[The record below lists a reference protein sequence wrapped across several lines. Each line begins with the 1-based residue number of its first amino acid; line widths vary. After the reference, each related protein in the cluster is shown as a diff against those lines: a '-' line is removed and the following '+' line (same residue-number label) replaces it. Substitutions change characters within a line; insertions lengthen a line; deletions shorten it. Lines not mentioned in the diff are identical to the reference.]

1 MDRSVYDNMAEV
13 DGRHWW
19 FVARR
24 RIIEAMIAERV
35 HPEPDARILEVGC
48 GTGSNL
54 ALLKTFG
61 SVDAIEPDEEA
72 RAFAA
77 RRSGVV
83 IKDGTLPGGADIEDR
98 AYDLVT
104 LFDVLEHIPDDRGA
118 LTELS
123 RKLKPGGRLLLTVP
137 AMPWLWSGHDVAHH
151 HHRRYTAASL
161 RAVLAQSG
169 FRPVHLT
176 YFNSLL
182 FPLVA
187 AARAWG
193 KLTGREGG
201 DDAMPSP
208 AVNDALREIFAAE
221 RHVLSRFSVP
231 FGVSLAVIA
240 EPVPA
245 AADRLAA

>member
-1 MDRSVYDNMAEV
+1 MERQVYDNMAEV

-24 RIIEAMIAERV
+24 RIIEAMIAERI
-35 HPEPDARILEVGC
+35 HPAPDARVLEVGC

-61 SVDAIEPDEEA
+61 SVEAIEPDAEA

-77 RRSGVV
+77 RRSGVA
-83 IKDGTLPGGADIEDR
+83 IRGGTLPGGAEIDDG

-118 LTELS
+118 LAELS
-123 RKLKPGGRLLLTVP
+123 RKLKPSGRLLVTVP

-151 HHRRYTAASL
+151 HQRRYTAALL
-161 RAVLAQSG
+161 RRVLAESG
-169 FRPVHLT
+169 FRTLHLT

-187 AARAWG
+187 AARAWAR
-193 KLTGREGG
+193 LTGREGG
-201 DDAMPSP
+201 NDALPPP

-221 RHVLSRFSVP
+221 RHVLSRFSLP

-240 EPVPA
+240 EPIA
-245 AADRLAA
+245 AERLAA

>member
-24 RIIEAMIAERV
+24 RIIETMIAERIR
-35 HPEPDARILEVGC
+35 PEPEARILEVGC

-54 ALLKTFG
+54 ALLRTFG
-61 SVDAIEPDEEA
+61 EVEAIEPDAEA
-72 RAFAA
+72 RAFAQ
-77 RRSGVV
+77 RRSGVPV
-83 IKDGTLPGGADIEDR
+83 RGGTLPGGADLEDG

-118 LTELS
+118 LSELS

-161 RAVLAQSG
+161 RQVLAESG
-169 FRPVHLT
+169 LRAVHLT

-187 AARAWG
+187 GARAWG
-193 KLTGREGG
+193 KLSGREGG
-201 DDAMPSP
+201 DDAIPP
-208 AVNDALREIFAAE
+208 AAVNGALRSIFAAE
-221 RHVLSRFSVP
+221 RHFVSRYTLP

-240 EPVPA
+240 EPAPA
-245 AADRLAA
+245 AAERLAA